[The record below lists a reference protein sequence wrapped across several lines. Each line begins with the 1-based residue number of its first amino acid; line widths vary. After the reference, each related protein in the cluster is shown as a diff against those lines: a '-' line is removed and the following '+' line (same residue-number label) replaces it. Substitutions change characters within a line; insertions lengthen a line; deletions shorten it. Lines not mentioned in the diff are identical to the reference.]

1 MNTLL
6 SGSSPLLSTLK
17 LQSNELSAPSILAL
31 AQVIEKQ
38 GEKLE
43 VLELNGNYGEEED
56 ECYVK
61 IKEALQKWDKEDVL
75 DELDELEE
83 FEDEEEDEDEEDEEE
98 DEASDDET
106 KKDEPVAEEKE
117 EDDLAGLMDKVHIK

>member
-6 SGSSPLLSTLK
+6 TGSSPLLSTLK
-17 LQSNELSAPSILAL
+17 LQSNELSAPSIEVL

-61 IKEALQKWDKEDVL
+61 VKEALAGHGKEDVL

-83 FEDEEEDEDEEDEEE
+83 FEEEEEEEEEEERESEEEEETKQETVEEKKEEDE
-98 DEASDDET
+98 
-106 KKDEPVAEEKE
+106 
-117 EDDLAGLMDKVHIK
+117 LAGLMDKVHIN

>member
-6 SGSSPLLSTLK
+6 TSSSPSLRVLK
-17 LQSNELSAPSILAL
+17 LQSNELSSPSILVL
-31 AQVIEKQ
+31 AEAIDKYL

-43 VLELNGNYGEEED
+43 CLELNGNYGEEED

-61 IKEALQKWDKEDVL
+61 IKEALAKWGKEDVL

-83 FEDEEEDEDEEDEEE
+83 FEEEEEEEEDEEE
-98 DEASDDET
+98 EASEEET
-106 KKDEPVAEEKE
+106 EKKEETVEEKKE
-117 EDDLAGLMDKVHIK
+117 EEDLAGLMDKVHIK